1 MINGKS
7 RIVCYTQKTTWQ
19 VIMMKTE
26 IALSNSNQM
35 QVPLKTLVLFLL
47 LQRDVSQG

>member
-7 RIVCYTQKTTWQ
+7 RIACYTWKTSWQ
-19 VIMMKTE
+19 VIIMKTE

-35 QVPLKTLVLFLL
+35 QLPLVLFLL